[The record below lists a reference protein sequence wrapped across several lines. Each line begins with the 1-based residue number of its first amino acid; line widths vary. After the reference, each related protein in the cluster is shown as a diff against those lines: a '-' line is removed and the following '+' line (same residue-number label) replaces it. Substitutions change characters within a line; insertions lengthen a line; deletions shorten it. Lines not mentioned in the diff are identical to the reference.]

1 MPTSWTPERRARQS
15 ELIRVWKPWEQS
27 TGPKSVEGKAR
38 VARNPWK
45 GGKYQM
51 LREVV
56 RFVRQELKQAREL
69 IDG

>member
-1 MPTSWTPERRARQS
+1 M
-15 ELIRVWKPWEQS
+15 WKPWERS
-27 TGPKSVEGKAR
+27 TGPRSAEGKAK

-56 RFVRQELKQAREL
+56 RIVRQQLKQARDL
-69 IDG
+69 IEG